1 MSRCFKNNSNL
12 SAKEYTMKKG
22 GNTTFCEARIKFLR
36 SSFQP
41 IGTNIVCV
49 NEKGFMV
56 KYNNYEN
63 LLKLK
68 KELGN
73 FRTDLSYFAGYG
85 QQFKEKNCDIIPPKL
100 SNDISNNYG
109 TNVPLLTY
117 ANDNMTAQD
126 NIVDSSGNYIN
137 RFAEIFSKTPSN
149 EFDLDASGNFIN
161 KKQQLMFKCSIRENS
176 GIGSGPSIVLPSEIE
191 DINVHTIEI
200 VFI

>member
-1 MSRCFKNNSNL
+1 MSRCFKTNSNL
-12 SAKEYTMKKG
+12 SAKEYTMKKS
-22 GNTTFCEARIKFLR
+22 GNTSFCEARYKFLR
-36 SSFQP
+36 NSYQP

-49 NEKGFMV
+49 NEKGFMI

-63 LLKLK
+63 LIKLK

-85 QQFKEKNCDIIPPKL
+85 QQFKNKNCDIIPPKL

-109 TNVPLLTY
+109 INVPILTY
-117 ANDNMTAQD
+117 ATDNMTAQD

-137 RFAEIFSKTPSN
+137 RFAEIKSKTPISELN
-149 EFDLDASGNFIN
+149 LDTSGNFIN
-161 KKQQLMFKCSIRENS
+161 KKEQLWVDCSIRENS
-176 GIGSGPSIVLPSEIE
+176 STSSGPSIILPSEIE
-191 DINVHTIEI
+191 DINVHSIEI